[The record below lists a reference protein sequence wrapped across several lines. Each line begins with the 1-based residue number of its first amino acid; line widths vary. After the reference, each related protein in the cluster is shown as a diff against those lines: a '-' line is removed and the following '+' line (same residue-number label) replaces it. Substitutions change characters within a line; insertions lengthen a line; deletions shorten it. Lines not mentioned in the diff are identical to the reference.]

1 MRHSLQTARF
11 LSTLL
16 ASAAVA
22 SLTLTASVQPA
33 DAFLDRIFGGR
44 KQEAPQPVQPP
55 APVLDKSVIA
65 ANQVSAPKYFT
76 YKADQLTAFSLKA
89 IAARPAAAPQVPVSA
104 APAQPVSSQP
114 EAGQSAGAGEA
125 LPQAAQVSG
134 TASQADGLQTGTV
147 PSAAAQPLPA
157 RDQAAEAFEAARPA
171 LAVLNFKALP
181 EVAKAVETFYSAHPR
196 FVWVENGAP
205 GVRFEALKGELERA
219 GDFGLDPADYTVEV
233 PVLDGLDPEARNAAV
248 MNFEV
253 KATVAA
259 LTYLLDSRR
268 GRVDPNR
275 ISGYHDLPRH
285 KVDLVKLAGNLAGAP
300 DAGQFLRAQQPASP
314 QFAALVQELARLKR
328 ETSDTPQVS
337 IALGTLLKPGKSSPE
352 VKNVVAAIR
361 LRGSA
366 ALLEAH
372 KPLLDTYM
380 GEELYSDAI
389 ADLVK
394 AYQAEA
400 GLHADGV
407 VGAGTIQALTGESNA
422 SKIAKVEL
430 ALERLRWLPENL
442 GERRVFI
449 NQPAFMVGYF
459 EPGKPPLEMRVV
471 IGKKSNQ
478 TSFFYDTIETV
489 EYNPYWG
496 VPYSIIVNEKLSKL
510 AQDPAWLDKAGYE
523 VTTASGKPVSS
534 ASVDWHAVATGKMAV
549 NVRQRPGDDNALGEL
564 KILFPN
570 KHAIYMHDTPSRS
583 LFQKDMRAFS
593 HGCVRLADPRAMA
606 AAVLG
611 TTEAHVASRIATGK
625 NNSED
630 VGGNIPVYVAYFT
643 AWPQTDGSIG
653 YFGDVYDR
661 DAYLQKALEATRKA
675 RGTADS

>member
-1 MRHSLQTARF
+1 MRHTLQPARF

-16 ASAAVA
+16 ASAAIA

-33 DAFLDRIFGGR
+33 AAFLDRIFGGR
-44 KQEAPQPVQPP
+44 PVEEPQPVLPAP
-55 APVLDKSVIA
+55 APVLDKAVIA
-65 ANQVSAPKYFT
+65 ANKVSAPKYYT
-76 YKADQLTAFSLKA
+76 YKADQLAAFSLKA
-89 IAARPAAAPQVPVSA
+89 LAASPQPAAGQTPGGAASGGTGAVLPVSAQAVAPQAAADQTGSIDSPAGHAAALAFDAARPAFAALS
-104 APAQPVSSQP
+104 
-114 EAGQSAGAGEA
+114 
-125 LPQAAQVSG
+125 
-134 TASQADGLQTGTV
+134 
-147 PSAAAQPLPA
+147 
-157 RDQAAEAFEAARPA
+157 
-171 LAVLNFKALP
+171 FKALP
-181 EVAKAVETFYSAHPR
+181 EVAKAVEAFYAQEPR

-205 GVRFEALKGELERA
+205 GARFAALKSELERA
-219 GDFGLDPADYTVEV
+219 GDFGLDPADYRVEA
-233 PVLDGLDPEARNAAV
+233 PALTGLEPAARDAALV
-248 MNFEV
+248 DFEV
-253 KATVAA
+253 KASIAA
-259 LTYLLDSRR
+259 LTYVLDARR

-285 KVDLVKLAGNLAGAP
+285 KVDLTAEAKGLAAAA
-300 DAGQFLRAQQPASP
+300 DAGQYLRSRQLASP
-314 QFAALVQELARLKR
+314 QFTALVEELARLKR
-328 ETSDTPQVS
+328 ETSDTPQVV
-337 IALGTLLKPGKSSPE
+337 IAAGTLLKPGKSSPE

-372 KPLLDTYM
+372 KDLLDTYM

-389 ADLVK
+389 EDLVK

-400 GLHADGV
+400 GLNADGV

-430 ALERLRWLPENL
+430 ALERMRWLPENL

-449 NQPAFMVGYF
+449 NQPAFTVAYF
-459 EPGKPPLEMRVV
+459 EPGKAPLEMRAV

-478 TSFFYDTIETV
+478 TNFFYDTIETV

-510 AQDPAWLDKAGYE
+510 QQDPAWLDKAGYE
-523 VTTASGKPVSS
+523 VTTVAGKPVSS
-534 ASVDWHAVATGKMAV
+534 ASVDWHAVATGKMRV

-583 LFQKDMRAFS
+583 LFKKDMRAFS

-611 TTEAHVASRIATGK
+611 KTEAHVASRIATGK

-630 VGGNIPVYVAYFT
+630 VAGNIPVYIAYFT

-675 RGTADS
+675 RGTAES

>member
-1 MRHSLQTARF
+1 MRHTLQPARF

-16 ASAAVA
+16 ASAAIA

-44 KQEAPQPVQPP
+44 PVEEPQPVQPAP
-55 APVLDKSVIA
+55 APVLDKAVIA
-65 ANQVSAPKYFT
+65 ANKVSAPKYYT
-76 YKADQLTAFSLKA
+76 YKADQLAAFSLKA
-89 IAARPAAAPQVPVSA
+89 LAVSPQPAAAQTAGGATSGETGTALTVSAQPVAPQAVAPHSVADQTGSIASPAVQPAPAAAKAALAFDAARPAFAALS
-104 APAQPVSSQP
+104 
-114 EAGQSAGAGEA
+114 
-125 LPQAAQVSG
+125 
-134 TASQADGLQTGTV
+134 
-147 PSAAAQPLPA
+147 
-157 RDQAAEAFEAARPA
+157 
-171 LAVLNFKALP
+171 FKALP
-181 EVAKAVETFYSAHPR
+181 EVAKAVEALYAQEPR

-205 GVRFEALKGELERA
+205 GARFAALKSELERA
-219 GDFGLDPADYTVEV
+219 GDFGLDPADYRVEA
-233 PVLDGLDPEARNAAV
+233 PALTGLEPAARDAALV
-248 MNFEV
+248 DFEV
-253 KATVAA
+253 KASIAA
-259 LTYLLDSRR
+259 LTYVLDARR

-285 KVDLVKLAGNLAGAP
+285 KVDLTAEAKGLAAAA
-300 DAGQFLRAQQPASP
+300 DAGQYLRSRQLASP
-314 QFAALVQELARLKR
+314 QFTALVEELARLKR
-328 ETSDTPQVS
+328 ETSDTPQVV
-337 IALGTLLKPGKSSPE
+337 IAAGTLLKPGKSSPE

-372 KPLLDTYM
+372 KDLLDTYM

-389 ADLVK
+389 AGLVK

-400 GLHADGV
+400 GLNADGV

-430 ALERLRWLPENL
+430 ALERMRWLPENL

-449 NQPAFMVGYF
+449 NQPAFTVAYF
-459 EPGKPPLEMRVV
+459 EPGKAPLEMRAV

-478 TSFFYDTIETV
+478 TNFFYDTIETV

-510 AQDPAWLDKAGYE
+510 QQDPAWLDKAGYE
-523 VTTASGKPVSS
+523 VTTAAGKPVSS
-534 ASVDWHAVATGKMAV
+534 ASVDWHAVATGKMRV

-583 LFQKDMRAFS
+583 LFKKDMRAFS

-611 TTEAHVASRIATGK
+611 KTEAHVASRIATGK

-630 VGGNIPVYVAYFT
+630 VAGNIPVYIAYFT

-675 RGTADS
+675 RGTAES

>member
-1 MRHSLQTARF
+1 MRHSLQPARF

-16 ASAAVA
+16 ASAAIA

-33 DAFLDRIFGGR
+33 DAFLDRIFGSR
-44 KQEAPQPVQPP
+44 QQEAPQPVQPP

-65 ANQVSAPKYFT
+65 ANKVSAPKYYT
-76 YKADQLTAFSLKA
+76 YKADQLTAFNLKA
-89 IAARPAAAPQVPVSA
+89 IAARPAATQPDAAQSSA
-104 APAQPVSSQP
+104 A
-114 EAGQSAGAGEA
+114 EAGSVAAPSAAVIGSAAEP
-125 LPQAAQVSG
+125 LPAA
-134 TASQADGLQTGTV
+134 ASQAEGLQTGTV
-147 PSAAAQPLPA
+147 PSAQMQPAPAQ
-157 RDQAAEAFEAARPA
+157 DSAAEAFEAARPA

-181 EVAKAVETFYSAHPR
+181 EVAKAVEAYYSAHPR
-196 FVWVENGAP
+196 FIWVENGAP
-205 GVRFEALKGELERA
+205 GARFAALRGELERS
-219 GDFGLDPADYTVEV
+219 GEFGLDPADYVVEM
-233 PVLDGLDPEARNAAV
+233 PALDGLEPSARDMAL

-253 KATVAA
+253 RATVAA
-259 LTYLLDSRR
+259 LTYMLDARR

-285 KVDLVKLAGNLAGAP
+285 KVDLVQAAGELAAAP
-300 DAGQFLRAQQPASP
+300 DAGQFLRARQPASP
-314 QFAALVQELARLKR
+314 QFAALVQELAKLKQ
-328 ETSDTPQVS
+328 ETAGAPQVM
-337 IALGTLLKPGKSSPE
+337 IAPGTLLKPGKTSPE

-394 AYQAEA
+394 AYQEEA

-449 NQPAFMVGYF
+449 NQPAFTVGYF
-459 EPGKPPLEMRVV
+459 EPGKAPLEMRVV

-523 VTTASGKPVSS
+523 VTTASGKPISS

-583 LFQKDMRAFS
+583 LFKKDMRAFS

-675 RGTADS
+675 RGSADS

>member
-1 MRHSLQTARF
+1 MRHTHQPARF

-16 ASAAVA
+16 ASAAIA

-44 KQEAPQPVQPP
+44 SVEEPQPVQPAP
-55 APVLDKSVIA
+55 APVLNKAVIA
-65 ANQVSAPKYFT
+65 ANKVSAPKYYT
-76 YKADQLTAFSLKA
+76 YKADQLTAFNLKA
-89 IAARPAAAPQVPVSA
+89 IAQRPAPAPRAPVIAAPDQPVAQQPGAGLSSVGASGADVAAAVPDTSSFV
-104 APAQPVSSQP
+104 AQPAPVQDP
-114 EAGQSAGAGEA
+114 
-125 LPQAAQVSG
+125 
-134 TASQADGLQTGTV
+134 
-147 PSAAAQPLPA
+147 
-157 RDQAAEAFEAARPA
+157 AAEAFEASRPA

-181 EVAKAVETFYSAHPR
+181 EVAKAVEAFYSADPR

-205 GVRFEALKGELERA
+205 GARFAALSGELERA
-219 GDFGLDPADYTVEV
+219 GDFGLDPADYVVEA
-233 PVLDGLDPEARNAAV
+233 PVLDGLEPEARDAAL

-259 LTYLLDSRR
+259 LSYMLDARR

-285 KVDLVKLAGNLAGAP
+285 KVDLVKLAGELAGAP

-328 ETSDTPQVS
+328 ETSDTPQVV
-337 IALGTLLKPGKSSPE
+337 IAPGTLLKAGKSSPE

-430 ALERLRWLPENL
+430 ALERLRWLPEDL

-449 NQPAFMVGYF
+449 NQPAFTVAYF
-459 EPGKPPLEMRVV
+459 EPGKAPLEMRAV

-478 TSFFYDTIETV
+478 TNFFYDTIETV

-510 AQDPAWLDKAGYE
+510 QQDPAWLDKAGYE
-523 VTTASGKPVSS
+523 VTTAAGKPVSS
-534 ASVDWHAVATGKMAV
+534 ASVDWHAVATGKMRV

-583 LFQKDMRAFS
+583 LFKKDMRAFS

>member
-1 MRHSLQTARF
+1 MRHTLQPARF

-16 ASAAVA
+16 ASAAIA

-44 KQEAPQPVQPP
+44 PVEEPQPVQPAP
-55 APVLDKSVIA
+55 APVLDKAVIA
-65 ANQVSAPKYFT
+65 ANKVSAPKYYT
-76 YKADQLTAFSLKA
+76 YKADQLAAFSLKA
-89 IAARPAAAPQVPVSA
+89 LAASPQPAAGQMPGGAASGGTGAVLPVSAQAAAPQAAADQTGSIVSPAGDAAALAFDAARPAFAALS
-104 APAQPVSSQP
+104 
-114 EAGQSAGAGEA
+114 
-125 LPQAAQVSG
+125 
-134 TASQADGLQTGTV
+134 
-147 PSAAAQPLPA
+147 
-157 RDQAAEAFEAARPA
+157 
-171 LAVLNFKALP
+171 FKALP
-181 EVAKAVETFYSAHPR
+181 EVAKAAEAFYMQEPR

-205 GVRFEALKGELERA
+205 GARFAALKSELERA
-219 GDFGLDPADYTVEV
+219 GDFGLDPADYRVEA
-233 PVLDGLDPEARNAAV
+233 PALTGLEPAARDAALV
-248 MNFEV
+248 DFEV
-253 KATVAA
+253 KASIAA
-259 LTYLLDSRR
+259 LTYVLDARR

-285 KVDLVKLAGNLAGAP
+285 KVDLMAEAKGLAAAA
-300 DAGQFLRAQQPASP
+300 DAGQYLRSRQLASP
-314 QFAALVQELARLKR
+314 QFTALVEELARLKR
-328 ETSDTPQVS
+328 ETADIPQVV
-337 IALGTLLKPGKSSPE
+337 IAAGTLLKPGKSSPE

-372 KPLLDTYM
+372 KDLLDTYM

-389 ADLVK
+389 AGLVK

-400 GLHADGV
+400 GLNADGV
-407 VGAGTIQALTGESNA
+407 VGAGTIQALMGESNA

-430 ALERLRWLPENL
+430 ALERMRWLPENL

-449 NQPAFMVGYF
+449 NQPAFTVAYF
-459 EPGKPPLEMRVV
+459 EPGKAPLEMRAV

-478 TSFFYDTIETV
+478 TNFFYDTIETV

-510 AQDPAWLDKAGYE
+510 QQDPAWLDKAGYE
-523 VTTASGKPVSS
+523 VTTAAGKPVSS
-534 ASVDWHAVATGKMAV
+534 ASVDWHAVATGKMRV

-583 LFQKDMRAFS
+583 LFKKDMRAFS

-611 TTEAHVASRIATGK
+611 KTEAHVASRIATGK

-630 VGGNIPVYVAYFT
+630 VAGNIPVYIAYFT

-675 RGTADS
+675 RGTAES

>member
-1 MRHSLQTARF
+1 MRHTLQPARF

-16 ASAAVA
+16 ASAAIA

-44 KQEAPQPVQPP
+44 PVEEPQPVQPAP
-55 APVLDKSVIA
+55 APVLDKAVIA
-65 ANQVSAPKYFT
+65 ANKVSAPKYYP
-76 YKADQLTAFSLKA
+76 YKADQLAAFSLKA
-89 IAARPAAAPQVPVSA
+89 LAASPQPAAGQTPGGAASGGTGAVLPVSAQAAAPQAAADQTGSIVSPAGDAAALAFDAARPA
-104 APAQPVSSQP
+104 
-114 EAGQSAGAGEA
+114 
-125 LPQAAQVSG
+125 
-134 TASQADGLQTGTV
+134 
-147 PSAAAQPLPA
+147 
-157 RDQAAEAFEAARPA
+157 F
-171 LAVLNFKALP
+171 AVLSFKALP
-181 EVAKAVETFYSAHPR
+181 EVAKAAEAFYAQEPR
-196 FVWVENGAP
+196 FIWVENGAP
-205 GVRFEALKGELERA
+205 GARFAALKSELERA
-219 GDFGLDPADYTVEV
+219 GDFGLDPADYRVEA
-233 PVLDGLDPEARNAAV
+233 PALTGLEPAARDAALV
-248 MNFEV
+248 DFEV
-253 KATVAA
+253 KASIAA
-259 LTYLLDSRR
+259 LTYVLDARR

-285 KVDLVKLAGNLAGAP
+285 KVDLMAEAKGLAAAA
-300 DAGQFLRAQQPASP
+300 DAGQYLRSRQLASP
-314 QFAALVQELARLKR
+314 QFTALVEELARLKR
-328 ETSDTPQVS
+328 ETSDTPQVV
-337 IALGTLLKPGKSSPE
+337 IAPGTLLKAGKSSPE

-372 KPLLDTYM
+372 KDLLDAYM

-389 ADLVK
+389 AGLVK

-430 ALERLRWLPENL
+430 ALERMRWLPENL

-449 NQPAFMVGYF
+449 NQPAFTVAYF
-459 EPGKPPLEMRVV
+459 EPGKAPLEMRAV

-478 TSFFYDTIETV
+478 TNFFYDTIETV

-510 AQDPAWLDKAGYE
+510 QQDPAWLDKAGYE
-523 VTTASGKPVSS
+523 VTTAAGKPVSS
-534 ASVDWHAVATGKMAV
+534 ASVDWHAVATGKMRV

-583 LFQKDMRAFS
+583 LFKKDMRAFS

-611 TTEAHVASRIATGK
+611 KTEAHVASRIATGK

-630 VGGNIPVYVAYFT
+630 VAGNIPVYIAYFT

>member
-1 MRHSLQTARF
+1 MRHTLQPARF

-44 KQEAPQPVQPP
+44 PVEEPQPVQPAP
-55 APVLDKSVIA
+55 APVLDKAVIA
-65 ANQVSAPKYFT
+65 ANKVSAPKYYT
-76 YKADQLTAFSLKA
+76 YKADQLAAFSLKA
-89 IAARPAAAPQVPVSA
+89 LAVPPEPAAVQSSANAASEGTGAAQTAPGQAGTPQTAADRTGTIAPPAVDPAVQAFDAARPAFAALS
-104 APAQPVSSQP
+104 
-114 EAGQSAGAGEA
+114 
-125 LPQAAQVSG
+125 
-134 TASQADGLQTGTV
+134 
-147 PSAAAQPLPA
+147 
-157 RDQAAEAFEAARPA
+157 
-171 LAVLNFKALP
+171 FKALP
-181 EVAKAVETFYSAHPR
+181 EVAKAVEAFYAQEPR
-196 FVWVENGAP
+196 FIWVENGAP
-205 GVRFEALKGELERA
+205 GSRFAALKAELERA
-219 GDFGLDPADYTVEV
+219 GDFGLDPADYRVEA
-233 PVLDGLDPEARNAAV
+233 PALTGLEPAARDAALV
-248 MNFEV
+248 DFEV
-253 KATVAA
+253 KASIAA
-259 LTYLLDSRR
+259 LTYVLDARR

-285 KVDLVKLAGNLAGAP
+285 KVDLTAEAKGLAAAG
-300 DAGQFLRAQQPASP
+300 DAGQYLRSRQLVSP
-314 QFAALVQELARLKR
+314 QFTALVEELARLKR
-328 ETSDTPQVS
+328 ETSDTPQVV
-337 IALGTLLKPGKSSPE
+337 IAPGTLLKAGKSSPE

-389 ADLVK
+389 ADLVR

-400 GLHADGV
+400 GLHADGI

-430 ALERLRWLPENL
+430 ALERLRWLPEDL

-449 NQPAFMVGYF
+449 NQPAFTVAYF
-459 EPGKPPLEMRVV
+459 EPGKTPLEMRVV

-549 NVRQRPGDDNALGEL
+549 NVRQRPGDGNALGEL

-583 LFQKDMRAFS
+583 LFKKDMRAFS

-675 RGTADS
+675 RGTAES